1 MSTVLRH
8 WLVIFIAFF
17 VPAICSVASPA
28 LAEDK
33 KGEALIRVPVFF
45 ITDRNLVSDT
55 PAVGAVFGPHR
66 KYIRE
71 CKHDPYMGLAYCVV
85 KNTSGKT
92 LTPKL
97 TQAGWAP
104 AEAHDKLGEGKAEL
118 IKANDFAD
126 IQNDF
131 YSKVSAQALQSDHQE
146 IVLFAHGYKNSFEAA
161 LHTAAK
167 FSYQFETPVV
177 LYSWPSVAKLQS
189 YSSDENNNEW
199 SQEHFNDVVQR
210 MQTVCTEEPQL
221 HVRIFAHS
229 MGTRLVVRAV
239 PLLREK
245 PFVVEA
251 ALVCPDVD
259 RGLVE
264 HYARRYLSTKGTATI
279 RLYMSRHDKALAF
292 SQILHGGYN
301 RLGECADSIAG
312 FVTLGHNGSDPSAGN
327 SATNIS
333 ESERKAFSEIVEK
346 TKHRMQTIDFTAL
359 DTGMIGHTIPVSVIY
374 NMSYTNAPGPGLELK
389 NEASGERSRT
399 SRFFSKLTHL
409 QAPAEAEFS
418 EISPPETCFRVV
430 KDGSN
435 SKAARTAQVVPS
447 TP

>member
-1 MSTVLRH
+1 MRTVLRH
-8 WLVIFIAFF
+8 WLVVFTAFF
-17 VPAICSVASPA
+17 VSAVCAVASPA
-28 LAEDK
+28 LAEDQ

-55 PAVGAVFGPHR
+55 PAAGAQFGPHR
-66 KYIRE
+66 KYIRD

-85 KNTSGKT
+85 KNTLGKT

-97 TQAGWAP
+97 TQAGWAA

-118 IKANDFAD
+118 IKANDFAG

-131 YSKVSAQALQSDHQE
+131 YSKVSAQALKSDHQE

-177 LYSWPSVAKLQS
+177 LYSWPSVAKLRS

-210 MQTVCTEEPQL
+210 MQTVCAADPQL

-245 PFVVEA
+245 SFVLES
-251 ALVCPDVD
+251 ALICPDVD

-279 RLYMSRHDKALAF
+279 RLYMSQHDKALAF

-301 RLGECADSIAG
+301 RLGECADSIAAFATFGHSG
-312 FVTLGHNGSDPSAGN
+312 FDPSSG
-327 SATNIS
+327 
-333 ESERKAFSEIVEK
+333 KAAANTSDADRQALSEIIEK

-359 DTGMIGHTIPVSVIY
+359 DTGLIGHTIPVSLIY
-374 NMSYTNAPGPGLELK
+374 NMSYTNSPGPDLELI

-399 SRFFSKLTHL
+399 SRMFSKLTHL
-409 QAPAEAEFS
+409 QAPAES
-418 EISPPETCFRVV
+418 EISELSPKETCFRVV
-430 KDGSN
+430 KDDRSG
-435 SKAARTAQVVPS
+435 KPTRTAQVAPS